1 MLYFLIIE
9 GIIIAALSYLVTMLA
24 WKEIKYQR
32 NHTRR
37 LQS

>member
-24 WKEIKYQR
+24 WKEINYQR